1 MDLKENNELY
11 KDAIM
16 DICKKQRLPSMYE
29 RLLNAKFNKVSINS
43 KYDVVGI
50 YGSKENVIRFDPVE
64 TYNFPGE
71 EFASQKLIICECSNE
86 DKQPNLTYGTII
98 FTRHNDLNRWTG
110 TFHLFD
116 EEKEIN
122 RVEQISEVEVA

>member
-29 RLLNAKFNKVSINS
+29 KLLNAKFNKVSINN

-50 YGSKENVIRFDPVE
+50 YGSAENVIRFDPVE
-64 TYNFPGE
+64 AYNFPGE
-71 EFASQKLIICECSNE
+71 EFASQKLIVYECSNE